1 VCWGWAVTWGCR
13 TLLFSYPIYNS
24 LHLLT
29 PNSQPFPPL
38 LPLPLGNHK
47 SVLYVY
53 ESISVFYC
61 WACLGPLCTGSP
73 GFQRKYLVDPGFLRP
88 GEQRWFARYLAM
100 QTLQIDVWDGD
111 SLLLVGSAAVQ
122 LKVCFSHSLS
132 CKVCHMAVLVI
143 AQCWVLAWL
152 LGSQIPTL
160 LSPCLPQR
168 KRCSQSL
175 NSIILGYIR
184 HQTLN

>member
-1 VCWGWAVTWGCR
+1 MA
-13 TLLFSYPIYNS
+13 LLEVEIFHHARSR
-24 LHLLT
+24 
-29 PNSQPFPPL
+29 
-38 LPLPLGNHK
+38 K
-47 SVLYVY
+47 SSKYIKMIND
-53 ESISVFYC
+53 SSYC

-122 LKVCFSHSLS
+122 LKVGFSHSLS
-132 CKVCHMAVLVI
+132 GKVCHLAVLVI
-143 AQCWVLAWL
+143 AQCWVSAWL

-160 LSPCLPQR
+160 PSPCLPQR

-175 NSIILGYIR
+175 NSITLGYIR
-184 HQTLN
+184 HQTLNRAGNVGSAPLTVSMAAP